1 MEKKQDFKNS
11 LKTDLNYQ
19 TQVDVFMPHKP
30 KIIVDGPMH
39 PTAHMEQHELQEEY
53 EEILNKV
60 MGEED
65 NERE

>member
-39 PTAHMEQHELQEEY
+39 PTAHMEQHELQE
-53 EEILNKV
+53 
-60 MGEED
+60 
-65 NERE
+65 